1 MPRADFKF
9 CHPFRVRY
17 SEVDPQAVVFNARY
31 LDYADL
37 GVTEYWRA
45 LGISFAPGEN
55 FFEVHVVK
63 ATVEFRAPIR
73 YDEQVEACVRTTRI
87 GRTSVTTQLEIH
99 GAGREDLRAVI
110 EEVQVHV
117 DLKTGRP
124 QPVPDWVIERMEQFE
139 GRTLRS

>member
-1 MPRADFKF
+1 MTRDGFQF
-9 CHPFRVRY
+9 SHTFRVRY

-73 YDEQVEACVRTTRI
+73 YDEQVVAYVRTSRI
-87 GRTSVTTQLEIH
+87 GRTSLTTQLELH
-99 GAGREDLRAVI
+99 GATGDDLRAVI
-110 EEVQVHV
+110 EQVQVHV

-139 GRTLRS
+139 GRNLRS

>member
-1 MPRADFKF
+1 MTRDGFRF
-9 CHPFRVRY
+9 SHNFRVRY

-45 LGISFAPGEN
+45 LGLSFAPGEN

-73 YDEQVEACVRTTRI
+73 YDEHVVAFVRTSRI
-87 GRTSVTTQLEIH
+87 GRTSLTTQLELH
-99 GAGREDLRAVI
+99 GATGDDLRAVI

>member
-1 MPRADFKF
+1 MTRDGFRF
-9 CHPFRVRY
+9 SHNFRVRY

-73 YDEQVEACVRTTRI
+73 YDEQVVAYVRTSRI
-87 GRTSVTTQLEIH
+87 GRTSLTTQLELH
-99 GAGREDLRAVI
+99 GVTGDDLRAVI
-110 EEVQVHV
+110 EQVHVHV

>member
-1 MPRADFKF
+1 MMREDFRF
-9 CHPFRVRY
+9 SHTFRVRY
-17 SEVDPQAVVFNARY
+17 SEVDPQSVVFNARY

-45 LGISFAPGEN
+45 LGLSFAPGEN

-73 YDEQVEACVRTTRI
+73 YDEHVVAYVRTSRI
-87 GRTSVTTQLEIH
+87 GRTSLTTQLELH
-99 GAGREDLRAVI
+99 GATGDDLRAAI
-110 EEVQVHV
+110 EQVQVHV

-139 GRTLRS
+139 GRLLRG

>member
-1 MPRADFKF
+1 MTRDGFRF
-9 CHPFRVRY
+9 SHNFRVRY

-45 LGISFAPGEN
+45 LGISFSPGEN

-63 ATVEFRAPIR
+63 ATVEFRAPLR
-73 YDEQVEACVRTTRI
+73 YDEQVVAYVRTSRI
-87 GRTSVTTQLEIH
+87 GRTSLTTQMELH
-99 GAGREDLRAVI
+99 GASGDDLRAVI
-110 EEVQVHV
+110 EQVQVHV
-117 DLKTGRP
+117 DLKTGLP
-124 QPVPDWVIERMEQFE
+124 QPVPDWVIERMEKFE